1 MDAREVKTCC
11 HRSETDIAQ
20 VPAREM
26 LAKVAVLLACRDEP
40 VL

>member
-26 LAKVAVLLACRDEP
+26 LAKVAALLACRYEP